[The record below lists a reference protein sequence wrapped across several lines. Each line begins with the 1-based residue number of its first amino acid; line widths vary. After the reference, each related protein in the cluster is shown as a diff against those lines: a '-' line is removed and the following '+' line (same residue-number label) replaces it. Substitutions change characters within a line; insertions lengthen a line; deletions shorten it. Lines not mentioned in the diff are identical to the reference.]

1 MVVYKGRG
9 KGHHKGRRRHF
20 TDAEELRMEMEK
32 EKRQQDWR
40 VKWLYLTLYLIK
52 SVKQLQ

>member
-1 MVVYKGRG
+1 MVVYTGRG

-40 VKWLYLTLYLIK
+40 VKRLYLTSFCI
-52 SVKQLQ
+52 